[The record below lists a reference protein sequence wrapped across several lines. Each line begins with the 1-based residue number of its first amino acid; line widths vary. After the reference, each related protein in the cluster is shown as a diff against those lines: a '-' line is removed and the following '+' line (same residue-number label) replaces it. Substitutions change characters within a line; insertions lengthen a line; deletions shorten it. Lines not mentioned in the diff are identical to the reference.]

1 MCPHSLS
8 VFCCN
13 PSDKNWAKSES
24 RSLQKADICDYIISP
39 LGIYPKKLILR
50 STRFTKNNY
59 TPKYLPLIVLI
70 EGRGEG
76 DDRG

>member
-1 MCPHSLS
+1 MKTVCPHSLS

-39 LGIYPKKLILR
+39 LGIYPKKINLKVNKIHKKPLM
-50 STRFTKNNY
+50 RFSLQSKGLSRCPN
-59 TPKYLPLIVLI
+59 LS
-70 EGRGEG
+70 
-76 DDRG
+76 

>member
-1 MCPHSLS
+1 MKTVCPHSLS

-39 LGIYPKKLILR
+39 LGIYPKKINLKVNKIHKKPLMR
-50 STRFTKNNY
+50 Y
-59 TPKYLPLIVLI
+59 YL
-70 EGRGEG
+70 
-76 DDRG
+76 